1 MANEQI
7 EKLNGNFQLQQN
19 TTFASKNNSMGPID
33 DQLLPPQDIQV
44 QNQIYESMPH
54 TTQHPQLQ
62 AQFNG
67 SIMSQQQ
74 TAGDQSNNA
83 GQHSQSV
90 FYQKVSIDFEELQ
103 LFDRL
108 KKIIDCTV
116 KVECVGC
123 HKLIPTVQFY
133 DHLMDSA
140 QGAAQTCEDE
150 AEYQ

>member
-67 SIMSQQQ
+67 SMMS
-74 TAGDQSNNA
+74 
-83 GQHSQSV
+83 
-90 FYQKVSIDFEELQ
+90 
-103 LFDRL
+103 
-108 KKIIDCTV
+108 
-116 KVECVGC
+116 
-123 HKLIPTVQFY
+123 
-133 DHLMDSA
+133 
-140 QGAAQTCEDE
+140 
-150 AEYQ
+150 